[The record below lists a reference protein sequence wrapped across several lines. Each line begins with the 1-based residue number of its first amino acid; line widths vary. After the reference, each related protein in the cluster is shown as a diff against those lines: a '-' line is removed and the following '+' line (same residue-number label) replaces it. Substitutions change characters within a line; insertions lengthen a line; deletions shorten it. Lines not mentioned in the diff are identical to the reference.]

1 MAYTPIA
8 TRVAPVIEVIAIH
21 IAMPALGTC
30 NVEVWRKHDVISTY
44 VNASTGNESIL
55 KKEKLNDYS

>member
-1 MAYTPIA
+1 MTLITFQDAYMAYTPIA

-30 NVEVWRKHDVISTY
+30 NVEV
-44 VNASTGNESIL
+44 
-55 KKEKLNDYS
+55 